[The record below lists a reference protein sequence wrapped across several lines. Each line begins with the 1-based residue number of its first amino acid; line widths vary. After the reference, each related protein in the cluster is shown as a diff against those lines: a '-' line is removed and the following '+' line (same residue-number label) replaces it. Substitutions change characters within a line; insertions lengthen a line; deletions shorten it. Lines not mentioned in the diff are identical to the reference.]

1 MTGLATK
8 TQGAF
13 IVSALVLGSIGC
25 QSNAMTTMP
34 WGQPTRVPPPN
45 APSNLPMA
53 PYASPAGPASG
64 AMQPGA
70 TGKPVAYYPNN
81 PLTDAVAS
89 AQNELRMATDGARS
103 AIEKSANSVN
113 STVSQ
118 ASARLDRV
126 GSGVVQATGILESSL
141 KDPIPLPP
149 PVTGFATPV
158 GSPAPDFSGLPP
170 TTAPV
175 SSAQSGASGT
185 IGDASKEDPNAQWR
199 KPTPR

>member
-1 MTGLATK
+1 MTGLTTK

-53 PYASPAGPASG
+53 PYANPVGPAAG
-64 AMQPGA
+64 AVQPGA

-89 AQNELRMATDGARS
+89 AQNELRMATDSARS
-103 AIEKSANSVN
+103 AIEKSANTVN
-113 STVSQ
+113 STVNQ

-126 GSGVVQATGILESSL
+126 GSGVVQATGILESSI

-149 PVTGFATPV
+149 PVTGFSAAA
-158 GSPAPDFSGLPP
+158 GSPPPGFSGLPP
-170 TTAPV
+170 TTAPNA
-175 SSAQSGASGT
+175 SSQSSGT
-185 IGDASKEDPNAQWR
+185 ISDSSKEDPNAQWR